1 MENNL
6 NIVKSEFKELPN
18 NIEAEQSV
26 IGSILVTNEIFDEI
40 STIISSINF
49 YDPMHQKIYNAIESL
64 IYKGMLANP
73 ITLKNYFE
81 DEKDDLDVPEY
92 LVKITKFSTSIR
104 QAIEYSKIIY
114 DMFVRRELIKISEQ
128 TIDNAKITD
137 LDSSGQNIIENSER
151 LLFDLAEKGSFNS
164 SLIKFDDAMKQTIE
178 MASAAYKNEG
188 GIVGVPTGL
197 RDLDDKL
204 GGLHQSDLIIIAG
217 RPSMGKTSLAT
228 NIAFNAAKHIQDNQK
243 KSSVA
248 FFSLEMS
255 SEQLSTRIL
264 SEQAR
269 IGSNDIRRGRIS
281 DEQFDQ
287 FLETSKN
294 IAELPLFIDE
304 TPAISIAAMSN
315 RARRIKRLHGLD
327 MIVVDYIQLMRGT
340 TYNKDGRVQ
349 EISQITQG
357 LKAIAK
363 ELGVPVVAL
372 SQLSRQVEQRDD
384 HKPQLA
390 DLRESGSIEQDADVV
405 MFVYREGYYL
415 QRKEP
420 REATVEH
427 AEWQAKMNEV
437 AHLAEIII
445 GKQRHGPIGKVTL
458 EFEKDLQN
466 LKILKLIK
474 FKYKTLMLTSLYENT
489 ILKNPKFIILILFIT
504 LISFGYYSKDFRLDA
519 SSETLLIE
527 DDPDLEY
534 LREITN
540 RYGSKEFLV
549 LTYTPNEG
557 MISNTSINNLLSL
570 KYKIQSLDWVH
581 SVITLLDI
589 PLLNNT
595 DAPLQERLKGFKTLK
610 DEDVDKNRGFKEIL
624 ESPVFRNFVISES
637 GKTSGII
644 VNIKQN
650 PILEDIENR
659 SKKEIDEH
667 RDKIKKQNHKN
678 ILEIRDVIKS
688 YDDVGKI
695 YLGGIPMI
703 ADDMMTFIK
712 SDIIVFGLGVLL
724 FIIATLW
731 FVFKK

>member
-6 NIVKSEFKELPN
+6 SIVKDQFKELPN
-18 NIEAEQSV
+18 NIEAEQAV
-26 IGSILVTNEIFDEI
+26 IGSILVSNDIFDEI

-49 YDPMHQKIYNAIESL
+49 YDPMHQRIFEAIESL

-92 LVKITKFSTSIR
+92 LVKITKFSTSVR
-104 QAIEYSKIIY
+104 QAVEYSKIIY

-128 TIDNAKITD
+128 TIDSAKLNE
-137 LDSSGQNIIENSER
+137 LDTNGQTIIENSER

-164 SLIKFDDAMKQTIE
+164 SLVKFDEAMKQTIE
-178 MASAAYKNEG
+178 MASAAYKNEE

-228 NIAFNAAKHIQDNQK
+228 NIAFNAAQKLQESGK
-243 KSSVA
+243 KSSIA

-255 SEQLSTRIL
+255 SEQLSTRII

-269 IGSNDIRRGRIS
+269 ISSNDIRRGRIS
-281 DEQFDQ
+281 DEQFDK

-294 IAELPLFIDE
+294 IAELPLYIDE

-315 RARRIKRLHGLD
+315 RARRIKRLFGLD
-327 MIVVDYIQLMRGT
+327 MVVVDYIQLMRGT

-415 QRKEP
+415 SRKEP

-437 AHLAEIII
+437 AHLAQIII
-445 GKQRHGPIGKVTL
+445 GKQRHGPIGNVTL
-458 EFEKDLQN
+458 EFEERFT
-466 LKILKLIK
+466 K
-474 FKYKTLMLTSLYENT
+474 FKDTQ
-489 ILKNPKFIILILFIT
+489 
-504 LISFGYYSKDFRLDA
+504 
-519 SSETLLIE
+519 
-527 DDPDLEY
+527 
-534 LREITN
+534 
-540 RYGSKEFLV
+540 
-549 LTYTPNEG
+549 
-557 MISNTSINNLLSL
+557 IN
-570 KYKIQSLDWVH
+570 
-581 SVITLLDI
+581 
-589 PLLNNT
+589 
-595 DAPLQERLKGFKTLK
+595 
-610 DEDVDKNRGFKEIL
+610 
-624 ESPVFRNFVISES
+624 
-637 GKTSGII
+637 
-644 VNIKQN
+644 
-650 PILEDIENR
+650 
-659 SKKEIDEH
+659 
-667 RDKIKKQNHKN
+667 
-678 ILEIRDVIKS
+678 
-688 YDDVGKI
+688 
-695 YLGGIPMI
+695 
-703 ADDMMTFIK
+703 
-712 SDIIVFGLGVLL
+712 
-724 FIIATLW
+724 
-731 FVFKK
+731 

>member
-1 MENNL
+1 MEKNL
-6 NIVKSEFKELPN
+6 SIVKDNFKELPN
-18 NIEAEQSV
+18 NIEAEQAV

-40 STIISSINF
+40 SVIISNINF
-49 YDPMHQKIYNAIESL
+49 YDPMHQKIFNAIENL

-81 DEKDDLDVPEY
+81 DEKDDLNIPEY
-92 LVKITKFSTSIR
+92 LVKITKFSTSAR

-128 TIDNAKITD
+128 TIDTAKLND
-137 LDSSGQNIIENSER
+137 LDTNGQNIIENSER

-164 SLIKFDDAMKQTIE
+164 SLVKFDDAMKQTIE

-228 NIAFNAAKHIQDNQK
+228 NIAFHAANNIQDSGR

-264 SEQAR
+264 SEQAQ
-269 IGSNDIRRGRIS
+269 ISSNDIRRGRIS
-281 DEQFDQ
+281 NEQFDQ

-315 RARRIKRLHGLD
+315 RARRIKRLYGLD
-327 MIVVDYIQLMRGT
+327 LIVVDYIQLMRGAFN
-340 TYNKDGRVQ
+340 NKDGRVQ

-405 MFVYREGYYL
+405 MFVYRESYYL
-415 QRKEP
+415 MRKKP

-445 GKQRHGPIGKVTL
+445 GKQRHGPIGNISL
-458 EFEKDLQN
+458 EFEERFT
-466 LKILKLIK
+466 K
-474 FKYKTLMLTSLYENT
+474 FKDTQ
-489 ILKNPKFIILILFIT
+489 
-504 LISFGYYSKDFRLDA
+504 
-519 SSETLLIE
+519 
-527 DDPDLEY
+527 
-534 LREITN
+534 
-540 RYGSKEFLV
+540 
-549 LTYTPNEG
+549 
-557 MISNTSINNLLSL
+557 NN
-570 KYKIQSLDWVH
+570 
-581 SVITLLDI
+581 
-589 PLLNNT
+589 
-595 DAPLQERLKGFKTLK
+595 
-610 DEDVDKNRGFKEIL
+610 
-624 ESPVFRNFVISES
+624 
-637 GKTSGII
+637 
-644 VNIKQN
+644 
-650 PILEDIENR
+650 
-659 SKKEIDEH
+659 
-667 RDKIKKQNHKN
+667 
-678 ILEIRDVIKS
+678 
-688 YDDVGKI
+688 
-695 YLGGIPMI
+695 
-703 ADDMMTFIK
+703 
-712 SDIIVFGLGVLL
+712 
-724 FIIATLW
+724 
-731 FVFKK
+731 

>member
-6 NIVKSEFKELPN
+6 SVVKDQFKELPN
-18 NIEAEQSV
+18 NIEAEQAV
-26 IGSILVTNEIFDEI
+26 IGSILVSNDIFDEVN
-40 STIISSINF
+40 TIISSVNF
-49 YDPMHQKIYNAIESL
+49 YDPMHQKIFEAMESL

-81 DEKDDLDVPEY
+81 DEKDDLNVPEY
-92 LVKITKFSTSIR
+92 LVKITKFSTSVR

-128 TIDNAKITD
+128 TIDSAKLND
-137 LDSSGQNIIENSER
+137 LDTSGQSIIESSER

-164 SLIKFDDAMKQTIE
+164 SLVKFDEAMKQTIE
-178 MASAAYKNEG
+178 MASAAYKNEE

-228 NIAFNAAKHIQDNQK
+228 NIAFNAAQKLQENGK

-255 SEQLSTRIL
+255 SEQLSTRII

-269 IGSNDIRRGRIS
+269 ISSNDIRRGRIS
-281 DEQFDQ
+281 DELFDK

-294 IAELPLFIDE
+294 ISELPLYIDE
-304 TPAISIAAMSN
+304 TPAISIAALSN
-315 RARRIKRLHGLD
+315 RARRIKRLFGLD

-340 TYNKDGRVQ
+340 TFNKDGRVQ

-363 ELGVPVVAL
+363 ELSVPVVAL

-437 AHLAEIII
+437 AHLAQIII
-445 GKQRHGPIGKVTL
+445 GKQRHGPIGNVTL
-458 EFEKDLQN
+458 EFEERFT
-466 LKILKLIK
+466 K
-474 FKYKTLMLTSLYENT
+474 FKDTQ
-489 ILKNPKFIILILFIT
+489 
-504 LISFGYYSKDFRLDA
+504 
-519 SSETLLIE
+519 
-527 DDPDLEY
+527 
-534 LREITN
+534 
-540 RYGSKEFLV
+540 
-549 LTYTPNEG
+549 
-557 MISNTSINNLLSL
+557 LS
-570 KYKIQSLDWVH
+570 
-581 SVITLLDI
+581 
-589 PLLNNT
+589 
-595 DAPLQERLKGFKTLK
+595 
-610 DEDVDKNRGFKEIL
+610 
-624 ESPVFRNFVISES
+624 
-637 GKTSGII
+637 
-644 VNIKQN
+644 
-650 PILEDIENR
+650 
-659 SKKEIDEH
+659 
-667 RDKIKKQNHKN
+667 
-678 ILEIRDVIKS
+678 
-688 YDDVGKI
+688 
-695 YLGGIPMI
+695 
-703 ADDMMTFIK
+703 
-712 SDIIVFGLGVLL
+712 
-724 FIIATLW
+724 
-731 FVFKK
+731 